1 MIEIRIT
8 ADQYS
13 TGLLER
19 MQRQIGE
26 DVCFTIGSK
35 MNQPSVEE
43 LIVKGNGKRI
53 A

>member
-1 MIEIRIT
+1 MIEVRISS
-8 ADQYS
+8 DQYS

-26 DVCFTIGSK
+26 DVCFTIESK
-35 MNQPSVEE
+35 MNKPSVKD
-43 LIVKGNGKRI
+43 LIVKDNGKRI